1 MTASP
6 SPRAA
11 AGRLA
16 DRRGIS
22 RSARRALQW
31 APPLLFGLYAGVLTD
46 RLNRKLIVVVTNVIR
61 VLVLFVLAAS
71 IFIGF
76 LSIALVLVAMFLL
89 GTAETFADNASTT
102 VLLDDRRGDLA
113 VANSRLQTGFVTVNQ
128 LAGPPISSPLRRR
141 DGMAIPA
148 AGGPTSHECDAHLR
162 LVLPNHGRD
171 VAVSTRLRADI
182 AEGFRWVWHHAAI
195 RTLVLTIFTFNI
207 TFGARG
213 RYWFFTRPDDWD
225 SARSVSV

>member
-1 MTASP
+1 MP
-6 SPRAA
+6 SRLGTGFRWLLGSSWISNLGDGIALAAGAA

-102 VLLDDRRGDLA
+102 V
-113 VANSRLQTGFVTVNQ
+113 SR
-128 LAGPPISSPLRRR
+128 
-141 DGMAIPA
+141 
-148 AGGPTSHECDAHLR
+148 
-162 LVLPNHGRD
+162 
-171 VAVSTRLRADI
+171 
-182 AEGFRWVWHHAAI
+182 
-195 RTLVLTIFTFNI
+195 
-207 TFGARG
+207 
-213 RYWFFTRPDDWD
+213 
-225 SARSVSV
+225 